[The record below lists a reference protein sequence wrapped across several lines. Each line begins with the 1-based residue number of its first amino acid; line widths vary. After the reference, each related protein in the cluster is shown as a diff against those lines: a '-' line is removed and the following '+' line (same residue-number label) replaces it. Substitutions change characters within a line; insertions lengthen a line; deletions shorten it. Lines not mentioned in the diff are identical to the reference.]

1 MGGTY
6 GGGFTLNAG
15 TVILREVNALGGG
28 AANTLTLNGG
38 IVAGSATRNLTGKY
52 AGGITVGGNVQFG
65 DTSGLASN
73 TATLIFS
80 DSVSL
85 GSSARTLTL
94 GNAGTTVFNGVISG
108 ASGVGLAVA
117 ANANGASGRFEL
129 GGANTYTGAT
139 SITGGTLALDTTGSI
154 NSSTVI
160 TVGTGATYD
169 VASVTGGYTL
179 GSTAVQTL
187 QGTGTVTGTVTVAS
201 GSTLRGGSAATPTG
215 TLNLAATNLAGA
227 TGTTGATLA
236 VDLNGATTPT
246 TAAGSNSLL
255 AFGANAFNLDVS
267 AGRVNIR
274 LLNDAALTDGSTYTV
289 NLASGDTF
297 QRNGAAATGGN
308 AFTSANFNLTSGSG
322 TWSFNNVSLA
332 VSGTNLQLTF
342 QVAPVPEPAT
352 VLAIGAAG
360 LGLVTWVRRRRKPAT
375 V

>member
-1 MGGTY
+1 
-6 GGGFTLNAG
+6 
-15 TVILREVNALGGG
+15 
-28 AANTLTLNGG
+28 
-38 IVAGSATRNLTGKY
+38 
-52 AGGITVGGNVQFG
+52 
-65 DTSGLASN
+65 
-73 TATLIFS
+73 
-80 DSVSL
+80 
-85 GSSARTLTL
+85 L